1 MIKSMTGF
9 GTATAE
15 GNGWRI
21 EVVVR
26 SVNHRY
32 LNARIRSFNDHPQLL
47 SRVEKLVK
55 KRFSRGDISV
65 WISVG
70 RVTDASTTGRIDRA
84 LARSVFHE
92 LAELQ
97 QELGLEGP
105 PSLDEVARAGGFQT
119 TVAGDE
125 EIWPPVKAALSEALE
140 GADASRSK
148 EGEQLLVEIRSQLD
162 ALNTRLELVRER
174 IPSILKELRQR
185 LQTRVEELALKLDP
199 SRLETEYI
207 LLADRFDVQEE
218 LVRLQ
223 THLERAEKVLSAR
236 KPIGKE
242 LDFLSQEILREI
254 NTLGSKARDTE
265 TSSIVVDMKLAVEQ
279 FREQVQNVE

>member
-21 EVVVR
+21 EVVIR

-47 SRVEKLVK
+47 SRVEKMVK
-55 KRFSRGDISV
+55 DKFSRGDVSA

-70 RVTDASTTGRIDRA
+70 RVADAAHSARIDRT
-84 LARSVFHE
+84 LAASVFQE
-92 LAELQ
+92 LVELRGS
-97 QELGLEGP
+97 LGLEGP
-105 PSLDEVARAGGFQT
+105 PSLDEVARAGGFQS
-119 TVAGDE
+119 TVASDE
-125 EIWPPVKAALSEALE
+125 EIWPTVKAALSEALQE
-140 GADASRSK
+140 ADASRAK
-148 EGEQLLVEIRSQLD
+148 EGEQLLVEIRSQLA
-162 ALNTRLELVRER
+162 ALSERLDQVRER
-174 IPSILKELRQR
+174 IPSILDELRVR

-199 SRLETEYI
+199 SRLETEYT
-207 LLADRFDVQEE
+207 LLADRYDVQEE
-218 LVRLQ
+218 IVRLQ
-223 THLERAEKVLSAR
+223 THLERAEEALGAK